1 MGEKAMNVRG
11 RNTMAH
17 KDVKSE
23 TVIVRFPKP
32 LRDALFAKS
41 AETGAP
47 ISEIVRRAVAAK
59 LTVQKLNEQVNR

>member
-1 MGEKAMNVRG
+1 
-11 RNTMAH
+11 MAH

-23 TVIVRFPKP
+23 TVIVRFPKQ
-32 LRDALFAKS
+32 LRDALFAQS

-59 LTVQKLNEQVNR
+59 LAEQKA

>member
-1 MGEKAMNVRG
+1 
-11 RNTMAH
+11 
-17 KDVKSE
+17 
-23 TVIVRFPKP
+23 VRFPKP

-59 LTVQKLNEQVNR
+59 LAEQLIDLGAEDLMDMLDRMPERTDAKRR